1 MTLRCATEIP
11 LQDWGVNAS
20 DAGLVP
26 AGHLQRQTSSGTAL
40 KEAASPKVCNPFWEA
55 ELMPASQ
62 VWPFASTWEHSAGS
76 PQPRSFQQGPLR
88 FLPSPSPA
96 CLVLLQSW
104 DSLSPACWSPSQGL
118 FPGNT
123 PLPKISWELPI
134 VLRTKPEML
143 IICLC
148 LLLLLLL
155 LLPQPS
161 PATLA
166 SGPMPHASHLGTCTL
181 ALLSAWDT
189 PSPLDIAQSVGEACP
204 KICPTYTQIPPHP
217 ATLLCCTS

>member
-1 MTLRCATEIP
+1 MCWFILMS
-11 LQDWGVNAS
+11 S

-134 VLRTKPEML
+134 VLRTKPEIVYLMEPARKETRIGLELLKKVFKHRWKLGSLLGREVAQIAFSVLL
-143 IICLC
+143 I
-148 LLLLLLL
+148 
-155 LLPQPS
+155 S
-161 PATLA
+161 PMS
-166 SGPMPHASHLGTCTL
+166 SG
-181 ALLSAWDT
+181 W
-189 PSPLDIAQSVGEACP
+189 V
-204 KICPTYTQIPPHP
+204 
-217 ATLLCCTS
+217 